1 MAQKLIVGITG
12 GIGSGKSVVSRLLNM
27 LGYPVYDSDS
37 KAKRLNDTD
46 EEVKRALTLAFG
58 SDLYENGL
66 LNRPKL
72 ASLIFQSDS
81 NRQLVN
87 AIIHPAVK
95 RDFLRWAEAQDS
107 DIVFLE
113 AAILYESGFDA
124 FMNKVVAVA
133 APEQVRIQRAMQRD
147 NATEQQIVNRLRAQM
162 SQDVLE
168 SKADFVVVNDG
179 IQPLLPQIEALAVQL
194 RNLNQIEQ

>member
-1 MAQKLIVGITG
+1 MEQKLIVGITG

-37 KAKRLNDTD
+37 KAKCLNDTD

-95 RDFLRWAEAQDS
+95 RDFLRWAEAQNS

-194 RNLNQIEQ
+194 RNQIEQ